1 MKSRSSSILHLVTG
15 GLRPVFVGLAF
26 AVVFTSLSV
35 HAQGTWQV
43 DPQHSVARLS
53 LGSESNALEIGVA
66 RVSGDVVFDSNDPAD
81 PSVNLKINPENGLVA
96 DHAIMTFTSERSA
109 MTSDGKLV
117 VTGQLS
123 VTRIKRSATM
133 DPNEAYAGPAYGDP
147 VARTDTS
154 EITLVFSCL
163 RQSAAHFA
171 TMQLSGT
178 TSVSRDAFPQL
189 LDVLTQDDWPTQLVN
204 DEKCEVP
211 STVGEDYS
219 GAKCTGTV
227 IATVTNR
234 MVMVGSAG
242 AEDYSGFQPAVT
254 PDPDR
259 GSIALDLK
267 LKEKS
272 SASAM
277 APSAK

>member
-1 MKSRSSSILHLVTG
+1 
-15 GLRPVFVGLAF
+15 
-26 AVVFTSLSV
+26 
-35 HAQGTWQV
+35 
-43 DPQHSVARLS
+43 
-53 LGSESNALEIGVA
+53 
-66 RVSGDVVFDSNDPAD
+66 
-81 PSVNLKINPENGLVA
+81 
-96 DHAIMTFTSERSA
+96 
-109 MTSDGKLV
+109 
-117 VTGQLS
+117 
-123 VTRIKRSATM
+123 
-133 DPNEAYAGPAYGDP
+133 
-147 VARTDTS
+147 
-154 EITLVFSCL
+154 
-163 RQSAAHFA
+163 
-171 TMQLSGT
+171 
-178 TSVSRDAFPQL
+178 
-189 LDVLTQDDWPTQLVN
+189 VN

>member
-66 RVSGDVVFDSNDPAD
+66 RVSGDVVFDSTDPGD
-81 PSVNLKINPENGLVA
+81 PSVNLNINPEYGPAA
-96 DHAIMTFTSERSA
+96 DHAKMTFTSERSA

-117 VTGQLS
+117 VTGELS
-123 VTRIKRSATM
+123 VTRIERGATM
-133 DPNEAYAGPAYGDP
+133 DPNEAYAGPVYGDP

-154 EITLVFSCL
+154 EITLVFSYL

-171 TMQLSGT
+171 TMHLSGT
-178 TSVSRDAFPQL
+178 TSVSREAFPQL

-272 SASAM
+272 SPSAM